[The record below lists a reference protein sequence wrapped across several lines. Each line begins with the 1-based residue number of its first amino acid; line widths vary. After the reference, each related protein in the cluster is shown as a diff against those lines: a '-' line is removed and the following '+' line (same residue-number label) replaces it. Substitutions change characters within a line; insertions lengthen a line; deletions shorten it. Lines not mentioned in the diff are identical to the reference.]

1 MKRIA
6 TNTAVLA
13 AVLVLGSFASTADA
27 ADSLPARAVS
37 ALGVAI
43 AVQGDAALLQIRRE
57 IRETAIDAVK
67 PFLPDVQKVVEQQP
81 PAATPVAQR

>member
-13 AVLVLGSFASTADA
+13 AVLVLGSFAGTAEA
-27 ADSLPARAVS
+27 ADSLPARAIN

-81 PAATPVAQR
+81 PAGTPVAQR